1 MQLEQTG
8 RRVSG
13 ASLPRVLDQSR
24 RAGHPASL
32 PPAHSQTHPK
42 TSMRTAFPR
51 PGGAEEEG
59 DPSGARS
66 RAPPTSRPKAEL
78 KLSRS
83 LSKSDS
89 DLLTCSPTEDATM
102 GSRSESLSNCSIG
115 KKRLEKSPSFA
126 SEWDEVRLRV
136 VSRKRARLAEPP
148 ALTRVPMPR
157 TSIGAS
163 AAGFL
168 HTSTRVFPTAGR
180 GQVPWSQDRG
190 LRACVAEDRSTY
202 G

>member
-1 MQLEQTG
+1 
-8 RRVSG
+8 
-13 ASLPRVLDQSR
+13 
-24 RAGHPASL
+24 
-32 PPAHSQTHPK
+32 
-42 TSMRTAFPR
+42 
-51 PGGAEEEG
+51 
-59 DPSGARS
+59 
-66 RAPPTSRPKAEL
+66 
-78 KLSRS
+78 
-83 LSKSDS
+83 
-89 DLLTCSPTEDATM
+89 M